1 MTHSTWNPQTDP
13 DCWCNRPNHPDI
25 PEPKTGPDGDMY
37 GPDDELIE
45 DYCDYVQRV
54 NTHLSEHP
62 PAEPPGFFL
71 IPCDATPRHD
81 PEYIPVFHDVYE
93 PNCRACYIDML
104 VKQHDGCEH
113 SHHKAWRRWRIT
125 RWALG
130 WGYEHGLVKGYGN
143 QHNAYCKGCVVG
155 VSWGRSAWFNDRHA
169 R

>member
-1 MTHSTWNPQTDP
+1 MTWDPKTDP

-45 DYCDYVQRV
+45 DYINRV
-54 NTHLSEHP
+54 DTYLSEHP
-62 PAEPPGFFL
+62 PTEPPGFYL
-71 IPCDATPRHD
+71 IPCYATPRHQ

-93 PNCRACYIDML
+93 PNCRACHIATM
-104 VKQHDGCEH
+104 VEEHAECEH

-125 RWALG
+125 KRALG
-130 WGYEHGLVKGYGN
+130 WGYKHGLVKGYG
-143 QHNAYCKGCVVG
+143 HRCDAHCKGCVVG
-155 VSWGRSAWFNDRHA
+155 IAWGRSGWFNDRRA